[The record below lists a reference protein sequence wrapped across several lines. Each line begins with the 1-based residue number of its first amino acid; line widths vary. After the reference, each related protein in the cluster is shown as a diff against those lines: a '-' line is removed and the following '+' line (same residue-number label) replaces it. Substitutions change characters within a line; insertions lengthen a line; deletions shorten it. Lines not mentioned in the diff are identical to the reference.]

1 MNPPLPPHEA
11 RVTALV
17 LEAVANRRPTEQAQA
32 FRDLAQLTRS
42 EPMCI
47 ELMQLAERADE
58 LARDSAQL
66 RLRLTPAA

>member
-1 MNPPLPPHEA
+1 MNTLPPHEA
-11 RVTALV
+11 RITALV
-17 LEAVANRRPTEQAQA
+17 LEAVATRPPADQAQA

-42 EPMCI
+42 EPVCV

-58 LARDSAQL
+58 LARDSRQL